1 MNNDNQNE
9 LFTWVVKAGVNRIYY
24 LNVKQ
29 DRNGMLYLVIKESK
43 RMEDGSKEV
52 HRIMIFEKDLDKF
65 VTGMKNALQFM
76 SDRAPQE
83 QNSDSDSAPAINS
96 DYNQSDET
104 HDSAEAVELN

>member
-9 LFTWVVKAGVNRIYY
+9 LFTYVVKAGVNRIYY

-65 VTGMKNALQFM
+65 VTGMKNALQFI
-76 SDRAPQE
+76 SDRNPQDE
-83 QNSDSDSAPAINS
+83 SQPEDSQPAINS
-96 DYNQSDET
+96 DYNQDQNADEN
-104 HDSAEAVELN
+104 AVELN

>member
-9 LFTWVVKAGVNRIYY
+9 LFTYVVKAGVNRIYY
-24 LNVKQ
+24 LNVKE

-65 VTGMKNALQFM
+65 VTGMKNALQFI
-76 SDRAPQE
+76 SDRSPQDQPE
-83 QNSDSDSAPAINS
+83 SEDSSQPAINS
-96 DYNQSDET
+96 DYNQDQNTDEN
-104 HDSAEAVELN
+104 AVELN